1 MGIVGLPPK
10 HPQPIAPD
18 GRVMSLPFLSGS
30 SSNIFAAAN
39 PFEVSEYVR
48 ANVDSHSLSLSN
60 TSHFTASLSHRRAG
74 MVDLC
79 RISYGAQ
86 ARVIS
91 EGLED
96 IYHVQF
102 ILRGHCR
109 YRLAQTTLEL
119 SAGHVLVINS
129 NEPLDLTYSAD
140 CEKLILRIPSS
151 MLDDACTEHRW
162 FKPNE
167 HIKFSQSPH
176 KFENIDS
183 LMTLLRLLC
192 DEAESDAATPQMLQH
207 YNRLVTTKLMVM
219 LKHNVNMITAAQ
231 HSPSFDR
238 LVNYIERNIKLE
250 LSAEQLAQYAGV
262 SVRSLYL
269 LFEKNTKS
277 TPKNFVRQKKLEQ
290 VHTLLTDPSQSCPSV
305 TTVALEYGFTHL
317 GRFSELYKSTYGVLP
332 SQSIRCRQT
341 SSC

>member
-109 YRLAQTTLEL
+109 YKLAHTTLEL

-207 YNRLVTTKLMVM
+207 YNRVVTTKLITM
-219 LKHNVNMITAAQ
+219 LKHNVDMAGPCVHSVCFERIARYIDEHIKHDIT
-231 HSPSFDR
+231 
-238 LVNYIERNIKLE
+238 
-250 LSAEQLAQYAGV
+250 AEQLSHY
-262 SVRSLYL
+262 SHLSLRSLYL
-269 LFEKNTKS
+269 LFEKNAKM
-277 TPKNFVRQKKLEQ
+277 TPKQYIRQKKLEH
-290 VHTLLTDPSQSCPSV
+290 VHATLTDPTRAVPNV
-305 TTVALEYGFTHL
+305 TAVALEYGFTHL
-317 GRFSELYKSTYGVLP
+317 GRFSELYKSTYGILP
-332 SQSIRCRQT
+332 SESMKARLAA
-341 SSC
+341 